1 MENQH
6 LPERLDVLYNDTCPI
21 CAREIAQYRK
31 QAERVGAPF
40 GFHALDSA
48 GDMGLCPDA
57 AAQRLHVR
65 QGGRVLAGVD
75 AFAALWSVLPRWR
88 WLARLV
94 RLPGV
99 GWVAALAYD
108 RIAAPLLYRAHLRR
122 QARRQ
127 SSDKTA
133 A

>member
-1 MENQH
+1 
-6 LPERLDVLYNDTCPI
+6 V
-21 CAREIAQYRK
+21 
-31 QAERVGAPF
+31 
-40 GFHALDSA
+40 
-48 GDMGLCPDA
+48 
-57 AAQRLHVR
+57 
-65 QGGRVLAGVD
+65 GVD
-75 AFAALWSVLPRWR
+75 AFAALWSVLPGWR

-94 RLPGV
+94 RLPGI